1 MRTALRWVLAAASI
15 VLVICLLG
23 WARGDDHHRGDE
35 IGSSLGTTANAV
47 AGF

>member
-1 MRTALRWVLAAASI
+1 MSTTVRWVVVAVVA

-35 IGSSLGTTANAV
+35 IGSLGTAANV
-47 AGF
+47 VVGP